1 MIRVAL
7 KGLAARPVRTALTTL
22 AIVVGVAFVCAAY
35 TLTDTMSGAA
45 DSLTHAAYDGTDA
58 VVVTKTAFRGSQ
70 TADVRAQAPT
80 ISAGALEQVRHAQ
93 GVALAVGDITDTAQI
108 IGTDGKPVGT
118 GPYFGVGFDAKTPGA
133 ERLTPFRLY
142 DGAWATGPGQVVIDR
157 ATASSEH
164 YAVGDRIKVAARGD
178 AETVTVTGIANF
190 ADVKSLGKAS
200 AAIFDLETA
209 RTLFVKDGYDRIL
222 VGAHKRSDIRAS
234 IHAAVPT
241 AELRSAAD
249 DDRFTFDSLELFVD
263 IIRTVLLAFAG
274 VAVLVGAFTIF
285 NSLSITVAQRTKEF
299 GLLRMVGAT
308 RRQVRFGVLLEALLV
323 GLLASALGI
332 GVGLGLAAGLNQI
345 FVALGMDLPA
355 EGLELATRTIVVSL
369 LVGTLT
375 TILAAA
381 IPARRA
387 TRIAPVAA
395 LRDSTAPVRVRL
407 FARAVR
413 GVAGVVGRPAAGLG
427 GAAGRLARDNAM
439 RNPGRTAVTASA
451 LMIGVALVT
460 AVTIVAQGLQDQG
473 RGQLADT
480 VQARSIVT
488 ASDGWSPIDPKVE
501 QAVKAAPGVES
512 VSSLRQDGAL
522 VFGKQEGINAVDP
535 ASIARLFN
543 YDWKEGGPE
552 ALSTLGG
559 DGAIVNDGFA
569 KEHGLGVG
577 SSFAITSMRGKQLQL
592 TVRAIEQSPAFD
604 VLSLGPI
611 TISHAAYDTA
621 FDQQRNRLTFVDGPP
636 DAVAKALA
644 AFPNAKVEGKDA
656 FIDSQTAWIGQILA
670 VLWVLLA
677 LAVIVSLFGIV
688 NTLVLST
695 FERTRELGT
704 LRALGFSR
712 RQVRRMVRHE
722 SVITALI
729 GAVLGIAAGLVL
741 AAGVVAWLGQYGLSY
756 AVPAPSLVAVAIIA
770 ALAGVIAAA
779 LPARRAARIDI
790 LKALA
795 YE

>member
-45 DSLTHAAYDGTDA
+45 NTLTHAAYDGTDA
-58 VVVTKTAFRGSQ
+58 VVVSKTAFRGSQ
-70 TADVRAQAPT
+70 TSDVRAQAPT
-80 ISAGALEQVRHAQ
+80 ISASALDQVRHAQ
-93 GVALAVGDITDTAQI
+93 GVALAVGDITDSAQV

-118 GPYFGVGFDAKTPGA
+118 GPYFGIGFDAQTPGA

-142 DGAWATGPGQVVIDR
+142 QGTWATGPGQVVIDR
-157 ATASSEH
+157 ATASSQH
-164 YAVGDRIKVAARGD
+164 YAVGDTIRVAARGEAVD
-178 AETVTVTGIANF
+178 AKVTGIASF

-209 RTLFVKDGYDRIL
+209 RTLFAKDGYDRIL
-222 VGAHKRSDIRAS
+222 VSSQRRSDIRAS
-234 IHAAVPT
+234 IAAAVPT
-241 AELRSAAD
+241 AEVRSAAA
-249 DDRFTFDSLELFVD
+249 DDRFTFDSLEMFVS
-263 IIRTVLLAFAG
+263 IIRTILLAFAG
-274 VAVLVGAFTIF
+274 VAVLVGSFTIF

-323 GLLASALGI
+323 GLLASAAGI
-332 GVGLGLAAGLNQI
+332 GVGVGLAAGLNEI
-345 FVALGMDLPA
+345 FTAHGMDLPA

-369 LVGTLT
+369 LVGTLAT
-375 TILAAA
+375 LLAAA

-387 TRIAPVAA
+387 TKIAPVAA
-395 LRDSTAPVRVRL
+395 LRESANPVKVRL

-413 GVAGVVGRPAAGLG
+413 GVASVVGRPAARFG

-460 AVTIVAQGLQDQG
+460 AVTIVAQGLEDQG
-473 RGQLADT
+473 RGQLADQ
-480 VQARSIVT
+480 VQAQTIVT
-488 ASDGWSPIDPKVE
+488 ATDGWSPIDPKIE
-501 QAVKAAPGVES
+501 QAVAELGHT
-512 VSSLRQDGAL
+512 SSMRQDGAL
-522 VFGKQEGINAVDP
+522 AFGTQQGVNAIDPTDP
-535 ASIARLFN
+535 AFRFDIVAGDNRL
-543 YDWKEGGPE
+543 GR
-552 ALSTLGG
+552 
-559 DGAIVNDGFA
+559 DGALVNEGFA
-569 KEHGLGVG
+569 SKHGLSVG
-577 SSFAITSMRGKQLQL
+577 STFAITSIAGKQLQL
-592 TVRAIEQSPAFD
+592 TVRGIEKSPAFD
-604 VLSLGPI
+604 VLGLGPI
-611 TISHAAYDTA
+611 TVSPAA
-621 FDQQRNRLTFVDGPP
+621 FDATFEQRRNRMTFVDAPQS
-636 DAVAKALA
+636 AVERALA
-644 AFPNAKVEGKDA
+644 AFPNAKAEDKA
-656 FIDSQTAWIGQILA
+656 TFIDGQTAWIGSILA

-704 LRALGFSR
+704 LRALGMHR

-729 GAVLGIAAGLVL
+729 GAVLGIGAGLVL
-741 AAGVVAWLGQYGLSY
+741 AAGVVAWLGKYGLSY

-779 LPARRAARIDI
+779 LPARRAARIDV

>member
-1 MIRVAL
+1 VIKVAW

-45 DSLTHAAYDGTDA
+45 TSLTHAAYDGTDA

-70 TADVRAQAPT
+70 TSDVRAQAPT
-80 ISAGALEQVRHAQ
+80 ISADALEKVREAD
-93 GVALAVGDITDTAQI
+93 GVALAVGDITDTAQV
-108 IGTDGKPVGT
+108 IGANGKPVGT
-118 GPYFGVGFDAKTPGA
+118 GPYFGIGFDAEMPGA
-133 ERLTPFRLY
+133 QRLTPFRLHL
-142 DGAWATGPGQVVIDR
+142 GTWASGPGQVVIDR
-157 ATASSEH
+157 ATAESQH
-164 YAVGDRIKVAARGD
+164 YRIGDTIRVAARGE
-178 AETVTVTGIANF
+178 AVRAKITGIATF

-209 RTLFVKDGYDRIL
+209 RGLFAKDGYDRIL
-222 VGAHKRSDIRAS
+222 VRAQRRSDVRRS
-234 IHAAVPT
+234 IAAAVPT
-241 AELRSAAD
+241 AEVRSAAD
-249 DDRFTFDSLELFVD
+249 DDRFMLDSLELFVR

-285 NSLSITVAQRTKEF
+285 NSLSIIVAQRTKEF

-323 GLLASALGI
+323 GLLASAVGI
-332 GVGLGLAAGLNQI
+332 GLGVGLAAGLNEL
-345 FVALGMDLPA
+345 FTALGMDLPA

-369 LVGTLT
+369 LVGTLAT
-375 TILAAA
+375 VLAAA

-395 LRDSTAPVRVRL
+395 LRENAAPVKLGL
-407 FARAVR
+407 FARGVR
-413 GVAGVVGRPAAGLG
+413 GVARVVGWGPAHL

-439 RNPGRTAVTASA
+439 RNPGRTAATASA

-460 AVTIVAQGLQDQG
+460 AVTIVAQGLEDQG
-473 RGQLADT
+473 RGQLARQ
-480 VQARSIVT
+480 VQAQTIIT
-488 ASDGWSPIDPKVE
+488 AADGWSPIDPRIE
-501 QAVKAAPGVES
+501 QAASRIGT

-535 ASIARLFN
+535 AHPMYRFDVVSGTADLGAG
-543 YDWKEGGPE
+543 D
-552 ALSTLGG
+552 AL
-559 DGAIVNDGFA
+559 VNDGFA
-569 KEHGLGVG
+569 KAHGLSVG
-577 SSFAITSMRGKQLQL
+577 STLAVTSMAGKQLRL
-592 TVRAIEQSPAFD
+592 TVRGVEKSPAFD
-604 VLSLGPI
+604 VLGLGPI
-611 TISHAAYDTA
+611 TISHAAYDATFA
-621 FDQQRNRLTFVDGPP
+621 QERNRLTFVDAPP
-636 DAVAKALA
+636 DAVARALTGFPSAKA
-644 AFPNAKVEGKDA
+644 EGKDA
-656 FIDSQTAWIGQILA
+656 FIDGQTAWVGQILA

-704 LRALGFSR
+704 LRALGMHR

-729 GAVLGIAAGLVL
+729 GAVLGIGAGLAL
-741 AAGVVAWLGQYGLSY
+741 AAGVVAWLGKYGLSY
-756 AVPAPSLVAVAIIA
+756 AVPAPSLAAVAIIA

-779 LPARRAARIDI
+779 LPARRAARIDV

>member
-7 KGLAARPVRTALTTL
+7 KGLAARPLRSALTTL
-22 AIVVGVAFVCAAY
+22 AIVIGVAFVCAAY
-35 TLTDTMSGAA
+35 TMTDTMSGAA

-70 TADVRAQAPT
+70 TADIRAVAPTVPAETLTKVRAT
-80 ISAGALEQVRHAQ
+80 Q
-93 GVALAVGDITDTAQI
+93 GVKLAVGDITDQAQI
-108 IGTDGKPVGT
+108 IGADGKPVGT

-133 ERLTPFRLY
+133 ERLTPFRLHE
-142 DGAWATGPGQVVIDR
+142 GAWASGPGEVVIDR
-157 ATASSEH
+157 ATAESQD
-164 YAVGDRIKVAARGD
+164 YAVGEQVRVAARG
-178 AETVTVTGIANF
+178 ETQAFTVSGIADF
-190 ADVKSLGKAS
+190 ANVKSLGKAS
-200 AAIFDLETA
+200 AAVFDLEA
-209 RTLFVKDGYDRIL
+209 AQTLFAKDGYDRLL
-222 VGAHKRSDIRAS
+222 VAGTSSFDAGPGLE
-234 IHAAVPT
+234 V
-241 AELRSAAD
+241 RSAAD
-249 DDRFTFDSLELFVD
+249 DDRFTFDSLDTLVG
-263 IIRTVLLAFAG
+263 ILRTVLLAFAG
-274 VAVLVGAFTIF
+274 VAVLVGSFTIF

-308 RRQVRFGVLLEALLV
+308 RRQVRATVLFEALLI
-323 GLLASALGI
+323 GLLASVVGI
-332 GVGLGLAAGLNQI
+332 AAGLGLAAGLSSL
-345 FVALGMDLPA
+345 FTAMGMQLPT
-355 EGLELATRTIVVSL
+355 EGVSLAARTVIVSL
-369 LVGTLT
+369 LVGTLAT
-375 TILAAA
+375 VLAAM

-395 LRDSTAPVRVRL
+395 LRDADNAVKVRL
-407 FARAVR
+407 FARGVR
-413 GVAGVVGRPAAGLG
+413 AIASLLGRPAEKLG

-439 RNPGRTAVTASA
+439 RNPGRTAITASA

-460 AVTIVAQGLQDQG
+460 AVTIVAQGLEQQG
-473 RGQLADT
+473 RGQLEDAVKAST
-480 VQARSIVT
+480 IVT
-488 ASDGWSPIDPKVE
+488 ATDGWSPIDPEIE
-501 QAVKAAPGVES
+501 QALAGVGT

-522 VFGKQEGINAVDP
+522 AFGKQEAVNAVDP
-535 ASIARLFN
+535 ASIGGLFD

-552 ALSTLGG
+552 ALSSLGR

-569 KEHGLGVG
+569 SEHGLRVG
-577 SSFAITSMRGKQLQL
+577 STFAVTSMNGTKLDL
-592 TVRAIEQSPAFD
+592 TVRAIEQSPSFD

-611 TISHAAYDTA
+611 TISHAAYDAA
-621 FDQQRNRLTFVDGPP
+621 FDQQRNRLTFVDGPQ
-636 DAVAKALA
+636 DAVAKTLGS
-644 AFPNAKVEGKDA
+644 AFPSAKAEGKDA
-656 FIDSQTAWIGQILA
+656 FIDSQTEWIAMILA

-704 LRALGFSR
+704 LRALGMNR

-741 AAGVVAWLGQYGLSY
+741 AAVIVGWLGKYGLSY
-756 AVPAPSLVAVAIIA
+756 AIPAPSLVAVAVIA
-770 ALAGVIAAA
+770 ALAGMLAAA
-779 LPARRAARIDI
+779 LPARRASRIDV

>member
-7 KGLAARPVRTALTTL
+7 KGLAARPVRTVLTTL

-45 DSLTHAAYDGTDA
+45 KTLTHAAYDGTDA

-80 ISAGALEQVRHAQ
+80 ISAGALDTVRHTQ

-108 IGTDGKPVGT
+108 IGARGKPVGS

-133 ERLTPFRLY
+133 ERLTPFRLHE
-142 DGAWATGPGQVVIDR
+142 GKWATGPGQVVIDR
-157 ATASSEH
+157 ATAESQH
-164 YAVGDRIKVAARGD
+164 YVVGDPIRVAARGD
-178 AETVTVTGIANF
+178 AQTVTVTGIASF
-190 ADVKSLGKAS
+190 ANVKSLGKAS

-209 RTLFVKDGYDRIL
+209 RTLFAKDGYDRIL
-222 VGAHKRSDIRAS
+222 VGAHARADVQAN
-234 IHAAVPT
+234 ITRAVPT
-241 AELRSAAD
+241 AEVRSAAD
-249 DDRFTFDSLELFVD
+249 DDRFAFDSLDLFVN

-323 GLLASALGI
+323 GLLASAVGI
-332 GVGLGLAAGLNQI
+332 GVGVGLAAGLSAL
-345 FVALGMDLPA
+345 FTALGMHLPA

-375 TILAAA
+375 TIVAAA

-387 TRIAPVAA
+387 TKIAPVAA
-395 LRDSTAPVRVRL
+395 LRDTVPGVKVRL

-413 GVAGVVGRPAAGLG
+413 GVASVVGRPAAGLG

-439 RNPGRTAVTASA
+439 RNPGRTAATASA

-460 AVTIVAQGLQDQG
+460 AVTIVAQGLDDQG
-473 RGQLADT
+473 RDQLADT

-488 ASDGWSPIDPKVE
+488 ATDGWSPIDPKLE
-501 QAVKAAPGVES
+501 QAVSAAPGVGS

-522 VFGKQEGINAVDP
+522 VFGKQEAVNAVDP
-535 ASIARLFN
+535 ASIARLFH
-543 YDWKEGGPE
+543 YDWKEGGQQ
-552 ALSTLGG
+552 ALSTLGS

-577 SSFAITSMRGKQLQL
+577 SSFAVTSMRGKQLQL
-592 TVRAIEQSPAFD
+592 TVRGIEQSPAFD

-611 TISHAAYDTA
+611 TMSHAAYDTA
-621 FDQQRNRLTFVDGPP
+621 FDQQRIRILAVDGPP
-636 DAVAKALA
+636 DAVARALGS
-644 AFPNAKVEGKDA
+644 FPNAKVEGKDA
-656 FIDSQTAWIGQILA
+656 FIDGQTAWIGQILA

-729 GAVLGIAAGLVL
+729 GAVLGIGAGLGL
-741 AAGVVAWLGQYGLSY
+741 AAAVVAWLGKYGLSY
-756 AVPAPSLVAVAIIA
+756 AVPVGSLVAVAIIA

>member
-58 VVVTKTAFRGSQ
+58 VVVTRTAFRGSQ

-80 ISAGALEQVRHAQ
+80 ISAGTLEKVRHAQ

-157 ATASSEH
+157 ATAASQH
-164 YAVGDRIKVAARGD
+164 YKVGDTIRVAARGD
-178 AETVTVTGIANF
+178 ARTVTVTGIASF
-190 ADVKSLGKAS
+190 ANVKSLGKAS

-209 RTLFVKDGYDRIL
+209 RTLFAKDGYDRIL
-222 VGAHKRSDIRAS
+222 VGAYKRSDIRAS
-234 IHAAVPT
+234 IAHAVPT

-249 DDRFTFDSLELFVD
+249 DDRFTFDSLELFVN

-308 RRQVRFGVLLEALLV
+308 RRQVRAGVLLEALLV
-323 GLLASALGI
+323 GLLASVAGI
-332 GVGLGLAAGLNQI
+332 GVGVGLAAGLNQI
-345 FVALGMDLPA
+345 FVSLGMDLPA

-395 LRDSTAPVRVRL
+395 LRDSVAPVRVRL

-413 GVAGVVGRPAAGLG
+413 GVASVVGRPAAGLG
-427 GAAGRLARDNAM
+427 GPAGRLARDNAM

-460 AVTIVAQGLQDQG
+460 VVTIVAQGLQDQG
-473 RGQLADT
+473 RGQLADQ
-480 VQARSIVT
+480 VQAQAVVT
-488 ASDGWSPIDPKVE
+488 ATDGWSPIDPKVE
-501 QAVKAAPGVES
+501 QAVKAVDGVTA

-522 VFGKQEGINAVDP
+522 VFGKQEAVNAVDP

-543 YDWKEGGPE
+543 YDWKEGGQK

-569 KEHGLGVG
+569 EEHGLGVG
-577 SSFAITSMRGKQLQL
+577 SSFAITSMRGKQLRL
-592 TVRAIEQSPAFD
+592 TVRGIERSPAFD
-604 VLSLGPI
+604 VLGLGPI
-611 TISHAAYDTA
+611 TISRAAYDTA

-636 DAVAKALA
+636 DAVAKALG

-729 GAVLGIAAGLVL
+729 GAVLGIGAGLVL
-741 AAGVVAWLGQYGLSY
+741 AAGVVAWLGKYGLSY
-756 AVPAPSLVAVAIIA
+756 AVPAPSLLAVAIIA

-779 LPARRAARIDI
+779 LPARRAARIDV

-795 YE
+795 CE